1 MKKKI
6 TLIALFVVTIG
17 KAQSHQLNCE
27 HIHKIDNPKEY
38 YDEYS
43 SGGGYENLTVMK
55 KNFKSAFFNSK
66 DSDLKSIVIR
76 IQTQSDG
83 ANIMSD
89 SKLYEPKENEIA
101 LFLEDEDRK
110 SFIGTSQKMFFKVG
124 GKLKTSIVKG
134 KTNGLKILEFI
145 KCGMLNL
152 KRMPIDD
159 KIVES
164 LENEIMK

>member
-1 MKKKI
+1 MKKNI
-6 TLIALFVVTIG
+6 TLIALFVFTICQ
-17 KAQSHQLNCE
+17 AQSHQLNCE
-27 HIHKIDNPKEY
+27 HIQKIENPKEY

-66 DSDLKSIVIR
+66 DTDLKTIVIR

-83 ANIMSD
+83 ANIMHD
-89 SKLYEPKENEIA
+89 SQLYEPKENEIA

-124 GKLKTSIVKG
+124 GKLKTSISKG

-159 KIVES
+159 KIVAC
-164 LENEIMK
+164 LANEITK